1 LPFTEVISQETVL
14 TVEIRRI
21 SFMAE
26 GRIKWYNEKKG
37 YGFIESDEEGDVF
50 VHRTG
55 IEDHGFF
62 TLRTDDRVSFE
73 IKETQRG
80 RQAINVKRI

>member
-1 LPFTEVISQETVL
+1 VISQETVL

>member
-1 LPFTEVISQETVL
+1 
-14 TVEIRRI
+14 
-21 SFMAE
+21 MAE

-37 YGFIESDEEGDVF
+37 YGFIESDKDGDIF
-50 VHRTG
+50 VHSTG

-62 TLRTDDRVSFE
+62 PLRADDRITFE

-80 RQAINVKRI
+80 KQAVKVKRI

>member
-1 LPFTEVISQETVL
+1 MS
-14 TVEIRRI
+14 
-21 SFMAE
+21 E

-37 YGFIESDEEGDVF
+37 YGFIESDEDGDIF
-50 VHRTG
+50 VHSSG

-73 IKETQRG
+73 TKETQRG
-80 RQAINVKRI
+80 RQAIKVKRI

>member
-1 LPFTEVISQETVL
+1 MT
-14 TVEIRRI
+14 
-21 SFMAE
+21 E

-37 YGFIESDEEGDVF
+37 YGFIESDENGDIF
-50 VHRTG
+50 VHSSG

-62 TLRTDDRVSFE
+62 TLRTDDRITFE

-80 RQAINVKRI
+80 KQAIRVKRI